1 MTQATKTLIAFAT
14 RWGPEFGGIN
24 SFNADLLPAV
34 AAAFD
39 GAVKTVCVVLHA
51 GSAEIEDAL
60 SKNVQLVSL
69 GTPGTKEFN
78 ALPETEVLQKIN
90 EAGLQPYTSETVWLG
105 HDRITGEIALASAK
119 KFGGRS
125 ALIHHM
131 SYRHYEAFA
140 ESGAHAVSKKSSQ
153 KKIFEKADVLLAIG
167 PLLKDALSDML
178 DDKSVHMLVPGLPV
192 IAHKTVPR
200 NFNAFLSG
208 RLDDSAR
215 KIKQAYLGVAAFG
228 DAIYQ
233 CTVDTRLPS
242 AFHRDN
248 EPWLMLRGI
257 DFEKS
262 DGAIDSQAE
271 ADLNKFAEEYA
282 KGVLT
287 LHALPFT
294 KNREELFNDLRAAS
308 VAMMPSWHEG
318 FGLVAWEAIAAGV
331 PLIVSKK
338 SGAYRLL
345 EEFQNGIYTSLVCG
359 ISIAGSNTHPYFQPN
374 DLKCLSDALIE
385 IAKDPT
391 KFRRKAAELHRGLL
405 THFNWSNCAK
415 QLTEAFGWNFGDG
428 PDTIVSPSTAP
439 TPPTLPTADLFLG
452 MSLAEIRSSFES
464 TSAIGRY
471 WNQDILGERISTPV
485 LKTVLTAIDNKT
497 RSILLT
503 GLPGSGKTCVMLE
516 VQAAL
521 ELRAKASTGLV
532 PLFIQSREFADQVS
546 AQDRQAQGLNPQWVE
561 QVALVAREAHVVVV
575 IDSLDVLS
583 IAREHSVLTYF
594 LAQIDRLLSI
604 QNVTVVTACRDFD
617 RHYDRRIAVRK
628 WDVELKCQALNWET
642 EVSPLLDKLGIDTT
656 TTDEV
661 TRELIRNPR
670 ELALFVE
677 LSKSGAS
684 VNAVTSHALSQHYL
698 RTVVQENGALGDVA
712 MQAIEAIAKE
722 MLTVRSLTVPAQC
735 FSASQE
741 ILQALLSQNVLHR
754 TQDGKLAFGHQTL
767 LDVLVVSGAS
777 RRRETLNSFI
787 QGLPPVPFVRPSIR
801 SFVAQV
807 AIGERDE
814 FRKQLRT
821 VLTGTAPF
829 QIRRLVAESFAE
841 QKPEDGDWALI
852 NDLRK
857 AHREIF
863 QIVYTHAAAIAW
875 HHFWFKHLVP
885 ALKNERDEEGLATH
899 VHRVQQWKNE
909 DSENILTFWTEA
921 LALDWVTGERIAERL
936 GLYLSE
942 IEVENVAILIPLL
955 EKLLS
960 LPRQPHSFLGRAI
973 ARAIKDG
980 GANDTMLWRYITGNV
995 SSDDDARSFQF
1006 GNRLA
1011 CQPHEFEDR
1020 DENFLQQRMLQSTEL
1035 LDLAIGS
1042 IEHWSHARLSQY
1054 SSAGAHYW
1062 AGFLKETSHNDTHS
1076 QTDHRHI
1083 DALRLLLDAIEA
1095 AILRHATAHSQWWIQ
1110 NRERLALSSEGALR
1124 YFAITACTASPGTNI
1139 DSIEK
1144 LLCDKKLLESELSYE
1159 LGTLIRASFVYLQPS
1174 AQDAVLKTIMQ
1185 INEEHFDDELSRPWV
1200 LRARAQLL
1208 MTVPCYLRSL
1218 AAQALLDMQ
1227 EKTEGYIIRKPQITM
1242 RGGMVSAPFS
1252 FEVFSNASDSGVLH
1266 LLEHYTGYSN
1276 IRGDDFLIGGERE
1289 VGWQLREAAS
1299 RQPGRFVRLLPTYWA
1314 QISVSF
1320 RNDIMDGVANYLS
1333 HRYGQLQASGTWVPL
1348 EEPDA
1353 SRLAQQIIDELERHP
1368 NHWHHNPSAS
1378 SALQACA
1385 HVTTESRD
1393 TARLVFLSIGFENLR
1408 EESSIS
1414 GDSVDLLTTGINMAR
1429 GNIVETLMILANRLL
1444 EKGLEFPELLQPTLR
1459 RFADDDNPAIR
1470 ALFLRRLPF
1479 LQSKNPELGWDLFD
1493 YAIQT
1498 SQGLWSS
1505 AETCLYYAYHDNF
1518 SRVAPYLQR
1527 IRNEGTGKDWEVW
1540 GRISALASLIERVNF
1555 SIFLEELKVLDATEA
1570 WQGAASVW
1578 THPEN
1583 IHKHN
1588 DQCIAGIEAGLNA
1601 RNAHASV
1608 VAGQM
1613 DQIFRDKAIAISVP
1627 TALIRRY
1634 FYVLEEDTENKH
1646 HRLFGLDVW
1655 LNTKAQHDA
1664 NQALDVAE
1672 IYLGYSKRTRSYL
1685 YDYENNL
1692 TQLLTRLFANAEE
1705 SEEHDKGVMLRRVV
1719 ALQDKLLELGVD
1731 GVEKWLKA
1739 SERP

>member
-1 MTQATKTLIAFAT
+1 MTQTTKILIAFST

-39 GAVKTVCVVLHA
+39 GAVTTVCVVLYA
-51 GSAEIEDAL
+51 GSTEIENAL
-60 SKNVQLVSL
+60 SKGVQLVSL
-69 GTPGTKEFN
+69 GIHGTNEFN
-78 ALPETEVLQKIN
+78 GLSETDVLQKMN
-90 EAGLQPYTSETVWLG
+90 DAGLQPYTSETVWLG

-140 ESGAHAVSKKSSQ
+140 ESSANAVSKKTSQ

-178 DDKSVHMLVPGLPV
+178 DGKSVHMLVPGLPV
-192 IAHKTVPR
+192 IAHKSVPR

-215 KIKQAYLGVAAFG
+215 KIKQAYLGVAAFA
-228 DAIYQ
+228 DAMNQ

-257 DFEKS
+257 DFEKF

-271 ADLNKFAEEYA
+271 ADLNAFAEGYA

-345 EEFQNGIYTSLVCG
+345 EALQNGMYTSLVCG
-359 ISIAGSNTHPYFQPN
+359 ISIAGSNAHPYFHPN

-385 IAKDPT
+385 VAKDPT
-391 KFRRKAAELHRGLL
+391 KYRQKAAELHRGLL
-405 THFNWSNCAK
+405 THFSWSNCAK
-415 QLTEAFGWNFGDG
+415 QLTDALGWEFGDG
-428 PDTIVSPSTAP
+428 PNTIEPPP
-439 TPPTLPTADLFLG
+439 TEPTTPTLPTADLNLG
-452 MSLAEIRSSFES
+452 MSLAEVRASFVS
-464 TSAIGRY
+464 TSTIGRS
-471 WNQDILGERISTPV
+471 WHQDILGERISTPV
-485 LKTVLTAIDNKT
+485 VQEILTAISNKT

-503 GLPGSGKTCVMLE
+503 GLPGSGKTCVMLD

-521 ELRAKASTGLV
+521 ELCAKARTDLV
-532 PLFIQSREFADQVS
+532 PLFIQSREFADQGS

-561 QVALVAREAHVVVV
+561 QVTLVARDAHVVVV

-628 WDVELKCQALNWET
+628 WDIELKCQALNWET
-642 EVSPLLDKLGIDTT
+642 EVAPLLDKLGIDTF
-656 TTDEV
+656 TTDNV

-698 RTVVQENGALGDVA
+698 KTIVQENTALGEVA
-712 MQAIEAIAKE
+712 MLAIEAIAKE
-722 MLTVRSLTVPAQC
+722 MLSVRSLTVPSQRLN
-735 FSASQE
+735 ASQE
-741 ILQALLSQNVLHR
+741 ILQALLSQNVLHE

-767 LDVLVVSGAS
+767 LDVLVISGAI
-777 RRRETLNSFI
+777 RKRETLNSFI

-801 SFVAQV
+801 SFVAQM

-821 VLTGTAPF
+821 VLTGATPF
-829 QIRRLVAESFAE
+829 HIRRLVAEAFAE
-841 QKPEDGDWALI
+841 QNPEDGDWALI
-852 NDLRK
+852 SDLRK
-857 AHREIF
+857 AHREVF
-863 QIVYTHAAAIAW
+863 QIVYTQATAIAW

-885 ALKNERDEEGLATH
+885 ALKNERDAEGLATH

-909 DSENILTFWTEA
+909 DARKILAFWTDA
-921 LALDWVTGERIAERL
+921 LALDWVTGDRITESL

-942 IEVENVAILIPLL
+942 IKVTDVAVLTPLL
-955 EKLLS
+955 KKLLS
-960 LPRQPHSFLGRAI
+960 LPRQSHSFLGRAI
-973 ARAIKDG
+973 ARAIKNG
-980 GANDTMLWRYITGNV
+980 GANDTMLWHYVAGSIN
-995 SSDDDARSFQF
+995 SADDARSFQV
-1006 GNRLA
+1006 GNKLA
-1011 CQPHEFEDR
+1011 CQPHEFGDK

-1035 LDLAIGS
+1035 LELAIGS
-1042 IEHWSHARLSQY
+1042 IEQWSHFRLSQY
-1054 SSAGAHYW
+1054 GATGQHYW
-1062 AGFLKETSHNDTHS
+1062 AGFLRETSYNDTHS
-1076 QTDHRHI
+1076 QTDHRHV
-1083 DALRLLLDAIEA
+1083 DAMRLLLDAIEA
-1095 AILRHATAHSQWWIQ
+1095 AILNHAAVHSHWWIK
-1110 NRERLALSSEGALR
+1110 NRTRLASNSEGALR
-1124 YFAITACTASPGTNI
+1124 YFAIIACTASPSANI
-1139 DSIEK
+1139 DAIEE
-1144 LLCDKKLLESELSYE
+1144 LLYDQKLLESELSYE
-1159 LGTLIRASFVYLQPS
+1159 IGNLIRTAFIYLQPS
-1174 AQDAVLKTIMQ
+1174 AQDAVLMAIMR
-1185 INEEHFDDELSRPWV
+1185 INEEHVDDAQRRIWV
-1200 LRARAQLL
+1200 LRERVQLL

-1218 AAQALLDMQ
+1218 EAQALLDTQ
-1227 EKTEGYIIRKPQITM
+1227 EKSEGYLIRQPQITM
-1242 RGGMVSAPFS
+1242 RGGIVGAPFS
-1252 FEVFSNASDSGVLH
+1252 FEVFLNASDSGVLH
-1266 LLEHYTGYSN
+1266 LLAHYAGHSD
-1276 IRGDDFLIGGERE
+1276 IRSDDFLIGGERE

-1299 RQPGRFVRLLPTYWA
+1299 RQPTRFVRLLPTYWA
-1314 QISVSF
+1314 YISDGF

-1333 HRYGQLQASGTWVPL
+1333 QRYGQLQANDTWAPI

-1353 SRLAQQIIDELERHP
+1353 SCLAQQIIDELERHS
-1368 NHWHHNPSAS
+1368 NHWHHNRSAS
-1378 SALQACA
+1378 NALEACA
-1385 HVTTESRD
+1385 HVTTDSRD
-1393 TARLVFLSIGFENLR
+1393 TARLVFLCIGFENLR
-1408 EESSIS
+1408 EERSIF
-1414 GDSVDLLTTGINMAR
+1414 GDSVDLLTTGINMVC
-1429 GNIVETLMILANRLL
+1429 GHIVETLMILANRLL
-1444 EKGLEFPELLQPTLR
+1444 EMEIEFPELLPPTLR
-1459 RFADDDNPAIR
+1459 RFASDDNPAIR

-1479 LQSKNPELGWDLFD
+1479 LQSKNPELGWELFD
-1493 YAIQT
+1493 YLIRT

-1505 AETCLYYAYHDNF
+1505 AETCLYHAYYGNF
-1518 SRVAPYLQR
+1518 SRVAPLLQR
-1527 IRNEGTGKDWEVW
+1527 IRNEGAGKDWEVW
-1540 GRISALASLIERVNF
+1540 GRISALASLIEHVSF
-1555 SIFLEELKVLDATEA
+1555 PTFLEELKLLDETEA

-1601 RNAHASV
+1601 RNEHAFV

-1613 DQIFRDKAIAISVP
+1613 DQIFRETSTAISVP
-1627 TALIRRY
+1627 TSLIRRY
-1634 FYVLEEDTENKH
+1634 FDVLEKDTENKH
-1646 HRLFGLDVW
+1646 HRLFGLDAW
-1655 LNTKAQHDA
+1655 LNTRAQNDA
-1664 NQALDVAE
+1664 QQALVVTE
-1672 IYLGYSKRTRSYL
+1672 IYLDYVKRNRPVL
-1685 YDYENNL
+1685 HDYANNL
-1692 TQLLTRLFANAEE
+1692 TQLLTRLFATAED
-1705 SEEHDKGVMLRRVV
+1705 SEERDNGEMLRRVV
-1719 ALQDKLLELGVD
+1719 VLQDKLLEIGVD
-1731 GVEKWLKA
+1731 GIEKWLKA
-1739 SERP
+1739 AERP